1 MASAEQVPSKRPLWG
16 IRIKGCFRFFLEGW
30 IEAYRLRSHSP
41 FVSFV
46 SVHEGVHFSVNH
58 RNTVQNPLAWH
69 TYMYKRGYR
78 IMGLETWGASA
89 YNQAQVQPAMRL
101 RCNVDFAPFPPCGL
115 IPRCWEWGLLG
126 AYPILQANSYSDR
139 SAITQVVVGSLID
152 YISICKQKR
161 LRVDRYLR

>member
-89 YNQAQVQPAMRL
+89 YNQAQAPAGDAIAMQCRFCAFSPL
-101 RCNVDFAPFPPCGL
+101 WSDSTVLGMGAAGGL
-115 IPRCWEWGLLG
+115 SHTASKFLF
-126 AYPILQANSYSDR
+126 
-139 SAITQVVVGSLID
+139 
-152 YISICKQKR
+152 
-161 LRVDRYLR
+161 